1 MNILHKTAELLRE
14 ANKQIQEANNMPD
27 NYAYEDKLSS
37 IEDSFKEKVAKL
49 LYPLI

>member
-27 NYAYEDKLSS
+27 NYAYEDKLEQ
-37 IEDSFKEKVAKL
+37 IEKAFKEKVSRL